1 MNEETV
7 FITSELEE
15 TEAEYFTSQATEE
28 ENQEVFQIESEPEIT
43 EIEIYSE
50 LTSEPVIAEL
60 SETVAE
66 TETESTVAATTI
78 DYDAEIY
85 KNTKTSAECLS
96 LLSGLALII
105 ITIVICVAIT
115 KVLIDF

>member
-1 MNEETV
+1 MNEETD

-15 TEAEYFTSQATEE
+15 TETEYFTSQATEE

-50 LTSEPVIAEL
+50 LTSEPVEL
-60 SETVAE
+60 SETAVE
-66 TETESTVAATTI
+66 TETESTATTI

>member
-1 MNEETV
+1 MNEETD

-15 TEAEYFTSQATEE
+15 TEAEHFTSQATEE
-28 ENQEVFQIESEPEIT
+28 EDQEVFQIEPEPKIT

-50 LTSEPVIAEL
+50 LTSEPVITEL
-60 SETVAE
+60 SETAVE
-66 TETESTVAATTI
+66 TETESTATTI

>member
-1 MNEETV
+1 MNEETD

-15 TEAEYFTSQATEE
+15 TETKYFTSQATEE
-28 ENQEVFQIESEPEIT
+28 ENQEVLQIESESEIT

-50 LTSEPVIAEL
+50 LTSEPVITEL
-60 SETVAE
+60 SETAVE
-66 TETESTVAATTI
+66 TETESTATTI

>member
-15 TEAEYFTSQATEE
+15 TEAEHFTSQATEE
-28 ENQEVFQIESEPEIT
+28 ENQEVLQIESEPEIT

-50 LTSEPVIAEL
+50 LTSEPVITEL
-60 SETVAE
+60 SETAV
-66 TETESTVAATTI
+66 ETESTATTI